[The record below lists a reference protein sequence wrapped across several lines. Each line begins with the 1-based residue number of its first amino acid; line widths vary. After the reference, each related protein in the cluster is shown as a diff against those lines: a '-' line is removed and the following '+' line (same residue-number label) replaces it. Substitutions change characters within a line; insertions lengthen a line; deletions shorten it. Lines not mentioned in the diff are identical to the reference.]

1 MISDEPRQVRVDLG
15 VWKAGAIV
23 DVSVSPTTTAE
34 ELIDELTR
42 FVGLPRRTQ
51 QSELIGFSLVDA
63 DGASPIDRAQNLAS
77 LAIGS
82 AGMALEADREWL
94 PVKEY
99 VSGVTHDVGV
109 QIQAT
114 IDAEV
119 ERWLDQGKTLAMG
132 AVAEARNEI
141 RDRVTRRIADLTPTR
156 GGTFGTH
163 FRVHRALRRLAPT
176 QAGVEYHDAIRGG
189 LDRAARMAGGV
200 RTVLAKLAAGFGEAG
215 AGGVAMTA
223 ATVVLAATGAL
234 VVADQLLSGEDGAEG
249 QDGASWLTASGSPTA
264 GTGENGDLF
273 LDEANGEVWVRTDDV
288 WTKRLSLKGETGDKG
303 AKGDEGG
310 KGKDGASWI
319 VGAVEPLNTDG
330 RDGDFYFNRCEGV
343 IYERDGGIWAPLVDV
358 AGTAGP
364 VAPDALPA
372 DGCTEQVE
380 KGDTLWV
387 VVERHCEHLNSNR
400 EKARAVAETWV
411 ANLDVIGGDPNQI
424 DADQALLIRC
434 G

>member
-15 VWKAGAIV
+15 VWKAGAVV
-23 DVSVSPTTTAE
+23 DVSISPTTTAE

-42 FVGLPRRTQ
+42 FVGLPRSTQ
-51 QSELIGFSLVDA
+51 QRELIGFSLVGA
-63 DGASPIDRAQNLAS
+63 DGAPTIDRGQNLAS

-82 AGMALEADREWL
+82 VGMALEADREWL

-99 VSGVTHDVGV
+99 VSGVSGDVGV
-109 QIQAT
+109 QIQAA

-119 ERWLDQGKTLAMG
+119 ERWLDQGKELAMG

-141 RDRVTRRIADLTPTR
+141 RDRVTQRIADLTPGR

-189 LDRAARMAGGV
+189 LSRAARAAGGV

-234 VVADQLLSGEDGAEG
+234 VAADQFLSGEDGA
-249 QDGASWLTASGSPTA
+249 DGASWLTASGGPEESI
-264 GTGENGDLF
+264 GVNGDLF
-273 LDEANGEVWVRTDDV
+273 LDEANGEVYVRTDDA
-288 WTKRLSLKGETGDKG
+288 WTKRLSLKG
-303 AKGDEGG
+303 AKGDQGDQGDEGEG
-310 KGKDGASWI
+310 GASWI
-319 VGAVEPLNTDG
+319 VGVAEPLSTDG
-330 RDGDFYFNRCEGV
+330 RNGDFYFDRCGGV
-343 IYERDGGIWAPLVDV
+343 IYKRDGGSWTPLVDV
-358 AGTAGP
+358 AGSP
-364 VAPDALPA
+364 VAPDALAA
-372 DGCTEQVE
+372 DGCTEHVE

-387 VVERHCEHLNSNR
+387 VVERHCEHLTSNR